1 MKSALRFVI
10 ITFCAL
16 AFVPAHAESHTEAGL
31 INMQG
36 QGEVAA
42 EPDTAYVTSGVVA
55 EAKTAQEA
63 LQENT
68 AAMAAL
74 IEVLKTAGIEDRD
87 IQTSGFSVQP
97 VYVYSDQ
104 RNADGYQQPPR
115 IEAYRVANNVT
126 VRVRDIANL
135 GTILDDMVSVGA
147 NTINNV
153 SFAVDDASELMNAA
167 RREAMADAIA
177 KAELYADAAG
187 VGLGPIVSISENG
200 GYNPPPQ
207 PLARVEMM
215 AADSKA
221 SVPMQGGEVNYAI
234 TVSVQWE
241 ISQ

>member
-10 ITFCAL
+10 VTICAL
-16 AFVPAHAESHTEAGL
+16 ALVPAQAQDDTKAGL
-31 INMQG
+31 ITMQG

-55 EAKTAQEA
+55 EAKTAKEA

-68 AAMAAL
+68 TAMAAL
-74 IEVLKTAGIEDRD
+74 IDVLKAAGVEDRD

-97 VYVYSDQ
+97 VYTYSDQ
-104 RNADGYQQPPR
+104 RNSDGYQQPPR
-115 IEAYRVANNVT
+115 IEAYRVENNVT
-126 VRVRDIANL
+126 VRVRNIADL

-153 SFAVDDASELMNAA
+153 SFAVADSTELVNTA

-177 KAELYADAAG
+177 KANLYADAAG

-200 GYNPPPQ
+200 GYNPSPQ

-215 AADSKA
+215 AADSK
-221 SVPMQGGEVNYAI
+221 VPVQGGEVNYSI